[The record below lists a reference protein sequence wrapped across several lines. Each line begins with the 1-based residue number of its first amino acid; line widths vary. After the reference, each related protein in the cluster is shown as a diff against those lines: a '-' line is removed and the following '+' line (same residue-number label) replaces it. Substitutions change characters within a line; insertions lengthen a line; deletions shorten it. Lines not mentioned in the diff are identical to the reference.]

1 MPAEKKIYIRPE
13 DVAELIYDL
22 AGKCNDIEKLKEQI
36 KRIIWY
42 LKNEKFDRLQEE
54 FKIELAA

>member
-1 MPAEKKIYIRPE
+1 MERKVYIRPE

-22 AGKCNDIEKLKEQI
+22 ANKCDDVNKLKTQI
-36 KRIIWY
+36 ERIIWY

-54 FKIELAA
+54 FKIDIAS